1 MMFSFNTCLSVL
13 VLAVAC
19 NANKEA
25 TVELGFA
32 EEYAILAKTG
42 ISTVP
47 NSIIT
52 GNIAVSPIAAAAMT
66 GFSFT
71 IDSSLGSTSNQVI
84 GGGKAFAADYLDD
97 IPSDLITAVSNMEAA
112 YTDAAGRVNHDS
124 ARINLGGGLL
134 SGDFGGET
142 TQLTPGIYT
151 FTTDVMLTGNIYF
164 EGTGEAPGQGD
175 TDVFIIQTTGNLMQ
189 AANYQVILTNGAL
202 AKNIFWQVAGR
213 VAVGAGADMKGILLV
228 KTSALF
234 ETLSSLSGRVLAQTA
249 CNLQM
254 ATITEPQD

>member
-1 MMFSFNTCLSVL
+1 MSGRF
-13 VLAVAC
+13 
-19 NANKEA
+19 
-25 TVELGFA
+25 
-32 EEYAILAKTG
+32 
-42 ISTVP
+42 
-47 NSIIT
+47 
-52 GNIAVSPIAAAAMT
+52 
-66 GFSFT
+66 
-71 IDSSLGSTSNQVI
+71 STSTQI
-84 GGGKAFAADYLDD
+84 AGKAFAPTYSTP
-97 IPSDLITAVSNMEAA
+97 IPARLTTAVSATETA
-112 YTDAAGRVNHDS
+112 YTDAAGRLNSDAS
-124 ARINLGGGLL
+124 RINLGGGLL

-164 EGTGEAPGQGD
+164 QGTGEGAGEGE
-175 TDVFIIQTTGNLMQ
+175 TDVFIIQTTGSLMQ
-189 AANYQVILTNGAL
+189 AANYKVVLTNGAL